1 MVSAQNW
8 ASIEFKSCCPKPCV
22 ADNWNLPGQRFH
34 HLSEPLF
41 QCLTMTLG
49 KFLLMFLMISAWSL
63 LFLPPHSSLIFHTVW
78 LDLSCPQ
85 SVSQICGHTLVP
97 SWLFLACLV
106 YFVWGFKLF
115 HNNMVQEYQRGEKI
129 DSECSSFRV
138 SWEEVSALFPQA
150 GCTLRLWKLHD

>member
-8 ASIEFKSCCPKPCV
+8 ASVEFKSCCPKPCV

-97 SWLFLACLV
+97 SWLFLACFLWFILSEALSSSTITWSRSTSQERRLTQSAVVSEFLGKKLV
-106 YFVWGFKLF
+106 LCFLKQGA
-115 HNNMVQEYQRGEKI
+115 H
-129 DSECSSFRV
+129 
-138 SWEEVSALFPQA
+138 
-150 GCTLRLWKLHD
+150 